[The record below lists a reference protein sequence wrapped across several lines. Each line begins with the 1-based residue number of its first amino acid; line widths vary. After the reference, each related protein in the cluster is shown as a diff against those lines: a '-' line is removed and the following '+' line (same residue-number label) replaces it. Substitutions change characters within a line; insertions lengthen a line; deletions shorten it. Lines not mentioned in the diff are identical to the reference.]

1 MNIKNHR
8 LLRETASE
16 LYKIIKDY
24 DVCEKVALNYLTIKE
39 KKSEDEARKYHHNC
53 LKDLSMDN
61 INNISWVYYIPF
73 IQNEPDN
80 DIGCEIMCAHVN
92 KKDNLMVYL
101 KILASKQGI
110 RVLGDVV
117 CGAIGIEYFK
127 ENLTLRDKIYEIND
141 MKYHL
146 LISCYN
152 NITLD

>member
-8 LLRETASE
+8 LLKDVSNEI
-16 LYKIIKDY
+16 YKIIKDY
-24 DVCEKVALNYLTIKE
+24 DVCEKVGIEFLTIKE
-39 KKSEDEARKYHHNC
+39 NNHEDETREYHHNC
-53 LKDLSMDN
+53 LKELSMDN

-73 IQNEPDN
+73 IQDDPD
-80 DIGCEIMCAHVN
+80 DIGCEIMCAHMN

-110 RVLGDVV
+110 RVFGDVV

-127 ENLTLRDKIYEIND
+127 ENLTLRDKINEIND

-152 NITLD
+152 NITL

>member
-8 LLRETASE
+8 LLKDVSNEI
-16 LYKIIKDY
+16 YKIIKDY
-24 DVCEKVALNYLTIKE
+24 DVCEKVGIEFLTIKE
-39 KKSEDEARKYHHNC
+39 KNYEDETRKYHHNC
-53 LKDLSMDN
+53 LKELSMDN

-80 DIGCEIMCAHVN
+80 DIGCEIMCAHMN
-92 KKDNLMVYL
+92 KKDYLMVYL

-127 ENLTLRDKIYEIND
+127 ENLTLRDKINEIND

-152 NITLD
+152 NITL